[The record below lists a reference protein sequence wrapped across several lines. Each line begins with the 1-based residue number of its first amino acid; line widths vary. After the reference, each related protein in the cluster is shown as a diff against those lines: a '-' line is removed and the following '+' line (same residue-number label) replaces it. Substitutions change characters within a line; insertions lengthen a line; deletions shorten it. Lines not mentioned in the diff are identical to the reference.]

1 MNRVIEVSLDDLG
14 RILIPAELR
23 GRLGLSPGMTLIV
36 EKGEKDGVRL
46 RPESESLELVE
57 KEGVLVV
64 RAEPLGDLGNVTRRE
79 RDRRVFDLL
88 QRVAQ

>member
-36 EKGEKDGVRL
+36 EEGEKDGVRL
-46 RPESESLELVE
+46 RAQSESLELVD

-64 RAEPLGDLGNVTRRE
+64 RAEPLSDLANITRRE
-79 RDRRVFDLL
+79 RDSRVFDLL
-88 QRVAQ
+88 QRVAW

>member
-36 EKGEKDGVRL
+36 ERGEKDGVRL

-79 RDRRVFDLL
+79 RDRRVVDLL

>member
-1 MNRVIEVSLDDLG
+1 
-14 RILIPAELR
+14 
-23 GRLGLSPGMTLIV
+23 MTLIV

-46 RPESESLELVE
+46 RPQSESPELVE

-64 RAEPLGDLGNVTRRE
+64 RAEPLGDLANVTRRE
-79 RDRRVFDLL
+79 RDGRAFDLL